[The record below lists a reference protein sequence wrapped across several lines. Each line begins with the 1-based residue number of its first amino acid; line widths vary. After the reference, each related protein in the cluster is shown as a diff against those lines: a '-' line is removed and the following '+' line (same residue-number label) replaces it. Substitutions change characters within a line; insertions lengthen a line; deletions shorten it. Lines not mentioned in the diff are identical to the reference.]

1 MKYLLVL
8 IVVVLGAWLL
18 FGRERR
24 LPKPPAS
31 TGKTPKDGATQMV
44 ECAHCG
50 PHLPKSEA
58 LVDAAE
64 RPYCGE
70 PHRLAGPR

>member
-1 MKYLLVL
+1 MKYLLVI

-24 LPKPPAS
+24 LPKPPSAR
-31 TGKTPKDGATQMV
+31 KTAKDGAAQMV

-50 PHLPKSEA
+50 LHLPKSEA

-70 PHRLAGPR
+70 PHRVAGPR

>member
-1 MKYLLVL
+1 MKYLLVI

-24 LPKPPAS
+24 LPKPPPAAR
-31 TGKTPKDGATQMV
+31 KTARDDTAQMV

-50 PHLPKSEA
+50 LHLPKSEA

>member
-1 MKYLLVL
+1 MKYLLVI

-24 LPKPPAS
+24 LPKPPSAR
-31 TGKTPKDGATQMV
+31 KTAKDDAAQMV

-50 PHLPKSEA
+50 LHLPKSEA

-70 PHRLAGPR
+70 PHRVAGPR